1 MNWKKVILTIL
12 LAILLIFGLILL
24 VSCSN
29 TNVPVAPKDNTSEE
43 NKTETLQVNL
53 DVPEEYNAVFE
64 KYEGEKSKE
73 DTVVLIGILKQIGL
87 EHIKSVSGYVK
98 GTYIEA
104 YESENNEQSY
114 TLRLDD
120 ILKTFEDTEK
130 FYIKLKKSEDG
141 FISNLTISDIEGFQI
156 VDSSSENADVEE
168 QN

>member
-1 MNWKKVILTIL
+1 MNWKKVILTVL

-29 TNVPVAPKDNTSEE
+29 TNVPVAPKENTVEE
-43 NKTETLQVNL
+43 DKQETIQVNL

-73 DTVVLIGILKQIGL
+73 DAVVLIGIIKQIGI

-114 TLRLDD
+114 NLRLDD
-120 ILKTFEDTEK
+120 ILNTFGDAEK
-130 FYIKLKKSEDG
+130 LYITLKKSEDG
-141 FISNLTISDIEGFQI
+141 FISNIAISDIEGFQ
-156 VDSSSENADVEE
+156 VVESSVESADVEE
-168 QN
+168 

>member
-1 MNWKKVILTIL
+1 MNWKKVILTVL

-29 TNVPVAPKDNTSEE
+29 TNVPVTPKENTVEE
-43 NKTETLQVNL
+43 GKQETIQVNL

-73 DTVVLIGILKQIGL
+73 DAVALIGIIKQIGI

-114 TLRLDD
+114 NLRLDD
-120 ILKTFEDTEK
+120 ILNTFGDAEK
-130 FYIKLKKSEDG
+130 LYITLKKSEDG
-141 FISNLTISDIEGFQI
+141 FISNIAISDIEGFQ
-156 VDSSSENADVEE
+156 VVESSGESADVEE
-168 QN
+168 

>member
-29 TNVPVAPKDNTSEE
+29 TNVQVAPKDNTSAE
-43 NKTETLQVNL
+43 NKTETLQVNI

-64 KYEGEKSKE
+64 KYVGEKSKE
-73 DTVVLIGILKQIGL
+73 ETLVLIGILKQIGI
-87 EHIKSVSGYVK
+87 EHIKSVSAYVK

-114 TLRLDD
+114 LTRLGD
-120 ILKTFEDTEK
+120 IVNTFEDTDK
-130 FYIKLKKSEDG
+130 FYIKLNKAEDG
-141 FISNLTISDIEGFQI
+141 FVSSMSISDIEGFTVVQ
-156 VDSSSENADVEE
+156 SNEKVEIDE
-168 QN
+168 DE

>member
-29 TNVPVAPKDNTSEE
+29 TNVQVAPKDNTSAE
-43 NKTETLQVNL
+43 NKTETLQVNI

-64 KYEGEKSKE
+64 KYEGEKTKE
-73 DTVVLIGILKQIGL
+73 ETLVLIGILKQIGI
-87 EHIKSVSGYVK
+87 EHIKSVSAYVK

-114 TLRLDD
+114 LTRLGD
-120 ILKTFEDTEK
+120 IVNTFEDTDK
-130 FYIKLKKSEDG
+130 FYIKLNKAEDG
-141 FISNLTISDIEGFQI
+141 FVSSMSISDIEGFTVVQ
-156 VDSSSENADVEE
+156 SNEKVEIDE
-168 QN
+168 DE

>member
-1 MNWKKVILTIL
+1 MNWKKVILTVL

-29 TNVPVAPKDNTSEE
+29 TNVPVAPKENTVEE
-43 NKTETLQVNL
+43 DKQETIQVNL

-73 DTVVLIGILKQIGL
+73 DAVVLIGIIKQIGI

-114 TLRLDD
+114 NLRLDD
-120 ILKTFEDTEK
+120 ILNTFGDAEK
-130 FYIKLKKSEDG
+130 LYITLKKSEDG
-141 FISNLTISDIEGFQI
+141 FISNIAISDIEGFQ
-156 VDSSSENADVEE
+156 VVESSGESADVEE
-168 QN
+168 